1 MERRPLSCHVRKASC
16 RRATASLWVKKEETG
31 GERGTLSMC
40 VCVSNPSTGLRSSRV
55 TFLLYVGTRKLCV
68 SLVTTE
74 SSSLG
79 PTSPSP
85 PLPDRTSGLMV
96 LAQGCG
102 GWPGGMLSVSIH
114 SLQNHHRVA
123 NVPCRYGMLNCSLDV
138 GHLECI

>member
-31 GERGTLSMC
+31 GERGTLC
-40 VCVSNPSTGLRSSRV
+40 VCVCLTQALVSALQGSPSSYMWGQEN
-55 TFLLYVGTRKLCV
+55 CV